1 MKRPSIIPRLV
12 FIFALNGL
20 ITAGILRIIKIQPL
34 YMAIAVAIIVS
45 QLGTLISVVMIR
57 KQFNLVLKHVEN
69 ISAGHVTAKLSK
81 NVFKE
86 FEVLGDSIDKMSKD
100 MKVMIGKMLMTGE
113 KLATSIEGIKE
124 TGNQLA
130 ISFENVAENVTDIA
144 GSIDGISSD
153 SQTTKNDAVHMVDG
167 INQIADLSNELIAYT
182 EEMRKTIDENTEN
195 SQQIIQI
202 LKDGSAENLEISNE
216 VNDLKASM
224 TNIEA
229 IVQIITS
236 ISEQTNLLALNASI
250 EAARAG
256 DAGRGFAV
264 VAEEVRK
271 LAEQSSAS
279 TENIKDIIREVSD
292 KTVAISKRIERLV
305 EDSKDSIT
313 FADNSN
319 QMLGQVTATVSRT
332 TDSVNTI
339 STLCQ
344 TQLSSTNQIFNL
356 VEGVTNKAQDVT
368 ANVEESAA
376 LTEQQSASITGMS
389 ESLESIHGVSNELM
403 DIVEDYKRGLKID
416 SKTNARVEE
425 TIRNMK
431 AFIDDKQLTTLE
443 SLTAEELHNFTS
455 QNKQYEFSALLNA
468 DGLGIAFSDLSMK
481 GTTIDVSYRP
491 FYTEV
496 LQNDSYSSE
505 PYISQITDEFCIT
518 SSIPIHIN
526 GHISGVFVV
535 DMTL

>member
-12 FIFALNGL
+12 FIFASNGF
-20 ITAGILRIIKIQPL
+20 IIAGILSALKSQPM
-34 YMAIAVAIIVS
+34 YIAIALAVIVS
-45 QLGTLISVVMIR
+45 QLGTLLTLVMIR
-57 KQFNLVLKHVEN
+57 KQFNLVLEHVEN
-69 ISAGHVTAKLSK
+69 ISAGHVTARLSK
-81 NVFKE
+81 KVFKE
-86 FEVLGDSIDKMSKD
+86 FEILGASIDTMSKD

-113 KLATSIEGIKE
+113 KLATSIVGIKE

-167 INQIADLSNELIAYT
+167 INQIADLSNELNAYT
-182 EEMRKTIDENTEN
+182 EEMRKTIDENTE
-195 SQQIIQI
+195 SSKQIIQI
-202 LKDGSAENLEISNE
+202 LKDGAAENLAISNE

-229 IVQIITS
+229 IIQIITS

-271 LAEQSSAS
+271 LAEQSSES

-292 KTVAISKRIERLV
+292 KTVAISTRIEKLV
-305 EDSKDSIT
+305 EESKNSIT
-313 FADNSN
+313 FANSSN
-319 QMLGQVTATVSRT
+319 QMLNQVTATVSHT
-332 TDSVNTI
+332 TESVETI

-356 VEGVTNKAQDVT
+356 VEGVTNSAQDVT
-368 ANVEESAA
+368 ANVEEAAA
-376 LTEQQSASITGMS
+376 LTQQQSASITGMS
-389 ESLESIHGVSNELM
+389 ESLEGIHSVSNDLM
-403 DIVEDYKRGLKID
+403 DIVEDYKRGLKVD

-431 AFIDDKQLTTLE
+431 AFIDSKNLTTLE
-443 SLTAEELHNFTS
+443 SLTAEDLHTFTG
-455 QNKQYEFSALLNA
+455 QNKQYEFTALLNSE
-468 DGLGIAFSDLSMK
+468 GLGIAFSDLSMK
-481 GTTIDVSYRP
+481 GSTIDVSYRP

-496 LQNDSYSSE
+496 LKNDSYSSE

-518 SSIPIHIN
+518 SSIPIRID
-526 GHISGVFVV
+526 GRVAGVFVV